1 MAFLTQQS
9 FVSSL
14 REGDMEKLFPGAW
27 AALMRVGIWV
37 IDPSPCFKQK
47 YLHMPDGCISGK
59 WGTSWKFL
67 KCSTD
72 INSPKAH
79 KNVPGKCSQ
88 TPLKACV
95 GPSTLATSL
104 HAFIRHLHNPHM
116 FLHHRASIIKWSCSC
131 RHLYLQCLALFLQE
145 GQLWNC
151 FWICSTPPSGD
162 VLQA

>member
-1 MAFLTQQS
+1 MTHSKARCPWCGQWHNPQTFMAFLTQQS

-14 REGDMEKLFPGAW
+14 REGDMEKLFSGAW

-59 WGTSWKFL
+59 CRTSWKFL

-79 KNVPGKCSQ
+79 RNVPGKCSQ
-88 TPLKACV
+88 TPLKACI
-95 GPSTLATSL
+95 GPSTLPSSA
-104 HAFIRHLHNPHM
+104 A
-116 FLHHRASIIKWSCSC
+116 CS
-131 RHLYLQCLALFLQE
+131 YP
-145 GQLWNC
+145 
-151 FWICSTPPSGD
+151 PPSQSTHASPPQGLD
-162 VLQA
+162 N